1 MRFVY
6 PNRKKSQEVMKNWF
20 FATGLMLTL
29 FAQTLMGVAQD
40 EKPLIPESVYD
51 EMLMWMV
58 DGKYEKVLYKAIRY
72 TEEEATSK
80 EPRPYVFMAEAYF
93 RISQSDDAV
102 LKAKYPNALKD
113 ALKYA
118 VKFRKKDKD
127 DQYFAQYM
135 EFINALRRAAM
146 NEAEAMVDEEKFA
159 KAKGMYKY
167 LYDLDVEDPGAW
179 IMYGSVLWKAKAT
192 RDAQEAWAV
201 AEKLLTEQ
209 GGKGLQP
216 IQLDLLKY
224 AIIYTAEQLEAA
236 GDNAGALRWVQLAG
250 PLFDKDKE
258 FVAVKRAIGG

>member
-1 MRFVY
+1 
-6 PNRKKSQEVMKNWF
+6 MKFWISTLGLLIAILGP
-20 FATGLMLTL
+20 ATPCL
-29 FAQTLMGVAQD
+29 AQD

-102 LKAKYPNALKD
+102 LKTKYPNALKD

-127 DQYFAQYM
+127 DQFFAGYM
-135 EFINALRRAAM
+135 EFINALRRVAM

-167 LYDLDVEDPGAW
+167 LYDLDAEDAGAW
-179 IMYGSVLWKAKAT
+179 IMYGTVLWKAKAT

-201 AEKLLTEQ
+201 AEKLLTET

-216 IQLDLLKY
+216 IQIDLLKY
-224 AIIYTAEQLEAA
+224 AIIYTAEQLDAV
-236 GDNAGALRWVQLAG
+236 GDNAGAVRWVNLAG
-250 PLFDKDKE
+250 SLFEKDKE
-258 FVAVKRAIGG
+258 FMAVKKALNG